1 MRGLTNFPGIF
12 AILFNFLIDVEAR
25 DRYRA
30 SPRSTATPPRVRL
43 MPASHRLTS
52 GPHPHRLGLP
62 ERPFHEIHELLQR
75 ARFAA
80 DGPPALPLNLIQS
93 RLARVDLD
101 RRTSSVAQAPAA
113 SGL

>member
-1 MRGLTNFPGIF
+1 
-12 AILFNFLIDVEAR
+12 
-25 DRYRA
+25 
-30 SPRSTATPPRVRL
+30 

-52 GPHPHRLGLP
+52 GPHPHRLGPP
-62 ERPFHEIHELLQR
+62 ERPFHEIHEPLQR

-80 DGPPALPLNLIQS
+80 DGPLALPLDLIQS

-101 RRTSSVAQAPAA
+101 RRTSSVARAPAA